1 MFPKIN
7 DVLYIS
13 MDTED
18 ENEAKAIYKSRIADL
33 DDNAMLIE
41 VPIADGSGR
50 LKKLY
55 IGDELSA
62 SFTTEGGM
70 NHYFNSYVLG
80 YQEDAVPL
88 VRIRKPEKGDITS
101 VQRRGYL
108 RVTAELELS
117 VTTKGS
123 PPFLTKTVDVGGG
136 GVSFHLNTDVG
147 QRMEEGMVASFWI
160 LIPYKNGA
168 LEHVPFEG
176 EVVRVQ
182 KLSSSQSVAMVKFV
196 QILDVE
202 RQKLIRFCFE
212 RQFDL
217 RKV

>member
-13 MDTED
+13 IDTAD

-33 DDNAMLIE
+33 DDNSMLIE
-41 VPIADGSGR
+41 VPMEDGSGS

-62 SFTTEGGM
+62 SFSTEGGLK
-70 NHYFNSYVLG
+70 HYFNSYVLG
-80 YQEDAVPL
+80 YHEDAVPL
-88 VRIRKPEKGDITS
+88 VRIRKPEKGQITS

-108 RVTAELELS
+108 RVKAALEIS
-117 VTTKGS
+117 VTVKGS
-123 PPFLTKTVDVGGG
+123 STFLTRTVDVGGG
-136 GVSFHLNTDVG
+136 GVSFHLNLDVG
-147 QRMEEGMVASFWI
+147 QWMEEGAIASFWI

-182 KLSSSQSVAMVKFV
+182 KLSSSQSVAMVKFI

-202 RQKLIRFCFE
+202 RQKLIRYCFE